1 MFFIRLLLGIN
12 TLFEL
17 TVAVILLI
25 KPTFFFNDI
34 EGVSDG
40 LEAINSLG
48 RTFGLVS
55 ISIAVLSGL
64 MMVTRPLTR
73 EIRYAG
79 YGALM
84 TFHLGMTIAQLINVI
99 QGLTTILA
107 VAVHGGFALFFLSV
121 FLWTALRE

>member
-17 TVAVILLI
+17 TVAAILLI

-34 EGVSDG
+34 EGAIEG
-40 LEAINSLG
+40 FEAISSLG
-48 RTFGLVS
+48 RTFGLAS

-73 EIRYAG
+73 EVRYVG
-79 YGALM
+79 YGALA
-84 TFHLGMTIAQLINVI
+84 TFHFGMTIAQIINVI

-107 VAVHGGFALFFLSV
+107 VAVHGGFALFFLSL